1 LTPENRIRNDRW
13 PLAAIIAA
21 GLLLRLM
28 AILAYH
34 HAPESDEVAYQSMA
48 LNLIAGHGLIDNLGN
63 RAMYNVGYPLFVLAP
78 AFAISGGKLL
88 AARLLNLILGGVSI
102 FLCYAV
108 AKEAGAGRTGRLLAA
123 ALWALYLPAS
133 IYAVYLAKENLMTP
147 LMLGVMW
154 CALRLL
160 AAPAMRT
167 AIPCGFLLGLLALVG
182 NAALSLAGAVL
193 IALLLGAGSLR
204 QKLLSGLAIL
214 LLAGV
219 VAAPWALRNQAVL
232 GAPVLNTNGGFNLY
246 LGNNPNAT
254 GWFMSIADTPHAK
267 DWEALRKTGEVRASE
282 VLKQDAI
289 AWIRTDPGRFLAL
302 AARKAIY
309 FWTPPFH
316 QGQGPQSTTE
326 TAVRLLWAI
335 QFVLIGLAALASL
348 ASRRLWNRQTLILW
362 LAVAGYTSVHM
373 LFYVIFRYREPI
385 MPLMGI
391 LAALAV
397 QAWLRHRASRA
408 SAVAAG

>member
-1 LTPENRIRNDRW
+1 MPLTLEQAERSDRV

-21 GLLLRLM
+21 GLLLRLA

-34 HAPESDEVAYQSMA
+34 HAPESDELAYQSMA
-48 LNLIAGHGLIDNLGN
+48 LNLIAGHGIVDNLGN
-63 RAMYNVGYPLFVLAP
+63 RAMYNMGYPLFVLAP
-78 AFAISGGKLL
+78 AFLLSGGKLL

-102 FLCYAV
+102 FLSYAV
-108 AKEAGAGRTGRLLAA
+108 AKQAGGGRIARLAAA

-154 CALRLL
+154 CALRML
-160 AAPAMRT
+160 AAPRLRT
-167 AIPCGFLLGLLALVG
+167 GIVCGLLLGLLALVG
-182 NAALSLAGAVL
+182 NAALSLGGAVL
-193 IALLLGAGSLR
+193 VALLLGAGPLR

-214 LLAGV
+214 LVAGAV
-219 VAAPWALRNQAVL
+219 VAPWALRNQAVL

-267 DWEALRKTGEVRASE
+267 DWEALRKTGEVHASE
-282 VLKQDAI
+282 VLKQDAV
-289 AWIRTDPGRFLAL
+289 AWIKADPGRFLAL

-326 TAVRLLWAI
+326 TAVRLLWMI

-348 ASRRLWNRQTLILW
+348 ASRRLLSRPTLILW

-391 LAALAV
+391 LAALASE
-397 QAWLRHRASRA
+397 ALLRHRAATTS
-408 SAVAAG
+408 